1 MILNS
6 LKRAGK
12 PKTSVL
18 EVGTVVRVEAHA
30 IAETRALGAIA
41 VRAQRHRGALSRYLP
56 KLHKVVG
63 RKEPSNSTPERRTY
77 LYMVDG
83 RASWFH
89 RNELQVVENPEDL
102 IGPKRRE
109 DISFGQTH
117 MKDAFLRGLHE
128 DGVQRELDRPQSEVE
143 NDEAPP
149 VTRAMAEKVDEVLP
163 DDETPRPATARQQAV
178 AKKKKKKRTGQVLGM
193 VIKNMPG
200 SLVQDPDSKVGVS
213 LQGIVLRAT
222 VTSRTKKG
230 RYLLAIEGSVPSKGG
245 YVERDDLALVERRG
259 LSAAVVKRLQRLT
272 LNQAS
277 EFTA

>member
-1 MILNS
+1 M
-6 LKRAGK
+6 
-12 PKTSVL
+12 
-18 EVGTVVRVEAHA
+18 
-30 IAETRALGAIA
+30 
-41 VRAQRHRGALSRYLP
+41 
-56 KLHKVVG
+56 
-63 RKEPSNSTPERRTY
+63 
-77 LYMVDG
+77 
-83 RASWFH
+83 
-89 RNELQVVENPEDL
+89 ENPEEL

-117 MKDAFLRGLHE
+117 MKDAFLRGLHD

-143 NDEAPP
+143 DDEAPP

-178 AKKKKKKRTGQVLGM
+178 AKKKKKKTGQVLGT

-222 VTSRTKKG
+222 VASRTKKG
-230 RYLLAIEGSVPSKGG
+230 RYLLDIEGSVPSKGG
-245 YVERDDLALVERRG
+245 YAMRNDLELVERRG

>member
-30 IAETRALGAIA
+30 IAETRALGPITA
-41 VRAQRHRGALSRYLP
+41 RAQRHRGALSRYLP

-89 RNELQVVENPEDL
+89 RNELQVVENPEEL

-178 AKKKKKKRTGQVLGM
+178 AKKKKKTPGILGT
-193 VIKNMPG
+193 VIRNMPG
-200 SLVQDPDSKVGVS
+200 SMVRDPGSKG
-213 LQGIVLRAT
+213 LTLDGIVLRAT

-230 RYLLAIEGSVPSKGG
+230 RYLLDIEGSVPSKGG